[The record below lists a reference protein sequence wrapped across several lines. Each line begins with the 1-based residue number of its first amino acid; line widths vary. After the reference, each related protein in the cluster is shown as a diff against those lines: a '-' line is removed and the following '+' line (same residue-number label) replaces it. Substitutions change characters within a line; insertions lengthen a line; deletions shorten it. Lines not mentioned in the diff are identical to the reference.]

1 MGDAGRRGTKD
12 LALEGAAMRPG
23 RGLVFGVGGFDRR
36 PDPTCQTDLCRQ
48 TLLVTPMPYSTI
60 QQGMGG
66 PWPGSACGLSPG
78 GRKEGREREREIS
91 LYVCACGHMCL
102 RSWQLKLLGSS

>member
-1 MGDAGRRGTKD
+1 MGEAGRRGTKD

-36 PDPTCQTDLCRQ
+36 ADPTCQTDLCRQ

-60 QQGMGG
+60 QKGNGG
-66 PWPGSACGLSPG
+66 ALARVRVRTLS
-78 GRKEGREREREIS
+78 RWKEGRKRERETER
-91 LYVCACGHMCL
+91 G
-102 RSWQLKLLGSS
+102 LKVSNARERDREG

>member
-1 MGDAGRRGTKD
+1 MGEAGRRGTKD

-48 TLLVTPMPYSTI
+48 TLLMTPMPYSTI
-60 QQGMGG
+60 QRGMGG
-66 PWPGSACGLSPG
+66 LGPVARADSLPVE
-78 GRKEGREREREIS
+78 GRKVSTETT
-91 LYVCACGHMCL
+91 
-102 RSWQLKLLGSS
+102 QL